1 MSKIIK
7 NHFQNIINTLN
18 KTKIDIKIIIKIS
31 EKLISSIKSKK
42 KIFVYGNGGSFADSS
57 HFVGELTATYN
68 KIRKPLPFYLLG
80 SNMASVSAWA
90 NDFEF
95 NDYVSRELSG
105 YSIRNDVLIIL
116 STSGGNIKQNQS
128 LNLIKLAKNAKSKG
142 VFIISLLGKGGGEVS
157 KISDLSI
164 IVDSNTTSTIQ
175 EMHKIILHSIC
186 AYIDSKKI

>member
-57 HFVGELTATYN
+57 HFVGELTATY
-68 KIRKPLPFYLLG
+68 KKKRKAFPFYLLG

-186 AYIDSKKI
+186 EYIDSKKI

>member
-18 KTKIDIKIIIKIS
+18 KTKIDIKIIMKIS

-68 KIRKPLPFYLLG
+68 KKRKPLPFYLLG

-90 NDFEF
+90 NDFKF

-105 YSIRNDVLIIL
+105 YAITNDVLIIL
-116 STSGGNIKQNQS
+116 STSGGNIKQKQS
-128 LNLIKLAKNAKSKG
+128 LNLIRLAKNAKSKG

-157 KISDLSI
+157 KISNLSI
-164 IVDSNTTSTIQ
+164 IVDSNATSTIQ

-186 AYIDSKKI
+186 EYIDSKKI

>member
-186 AYIDSKKI
+186 EYIDSKKI

>member
-68 KIRKPLPFYLLG
+68 KKRKPLPFYLLG

-95 NDYVSRELSG
+95 IDYVSRELSG

>member
-95 NDYVSRELSG
+95 IDYVSRELSG

>member
-18 KTKIDIKIIIKIS
+18 KTKIDIKIIMKIS

-68 KIRKPLPFYLLG
+68 KKRKPLPFYLLG

-157 KISDLSI
+157 KISNLSI
-164 IVDSNTTSTIQ
+164 IVDSNATSTIQ

-186 AYIDSKKI
+186 EYIDSKKI

>member
-18 KTKIDIKIIIKIS
+18 KTKIDIKIIMKIS

-186 AYIDSKKI
+186 EYIDSKKI

>member
-1 MSKIIK
+1 
-7 NHFQNIINTLN
+7 
-18 KTKIDIKIIIKIS
+18 
-31 EKLISSIKSKK
+31 
-42 KIFVYGNGGSFADSS
+42 
-57 HFVGELTATYN
+57 
-68 KIRKPLPFYLLG
+68 
-80 SNMASVSAWA
+80 MASVSAWA

-116 STSGGNIKQNQS
+116 STSGGNIKQKQS

-157 KISDLSI
+157 KISNLSI
-164 IVDSNTTSTIQ
+164 IVDSNATSTIQ

-186 AYIDSKKI
+186 EYIDSKKI

>member
-18 KTKIDIKIIIKIS
+18 KTKIDIKIIMKIS

-68 KIRKPLPFYLLG
+68 KKRKPLPFYLLG

-95 NDYVSRELSG
+95 IDYVSRELSG

-157 KISDLSI
+157 KISNLSI
-164 IVDSNTTSTIQ
+164 IVDSNATSTIQ

-186 AYIDSKKI
+186 EYIDSKKI

>member
-18 KTKIDIKIIIKIS
+18 KTKIDIKIIMKIS

-68 KIRKPLPFYLLG
+68 KKRKPLPFYLLG

-90 NDFEF
+90 NDFKF
-95 NDYVSRELSG
+95 NDYF
-105 YSIRNDVLIIL
+105 IFNNNFIL
-116 STSGGNIKQNQS
+116 
-128 LNLIKLAKNAKSKG
+128 
-142 VFIISLLGKGGGEVS
+142 F
-157 KISDLSI
+157 
-164 IVDSNTTSTIQ
+164 
-175 EMHKIILHSIC
+175 
-186 AYIDSKKI
+186 